1 MERAHTKEM
10 LPLLDNRYMR
20 NLILAL
26 LISIPSLAIAQ
37 QSPLYSQY
45 MLNDFVINPAIAGS
59 KPFYPLRVNAREQW
73 EGLGSFAPST
83 QSLSFH
89 APVGDGRV
97 GLGGIIFQDNTPPTS
112 NM

>member
-1 MERAHTKEM
+1 MERVHTKEM

-20 NLILAL
+20 KLILAL

-73 EGLGSFAPST
+73 EGLGS
-83 QSLSFH
+83 LRH
-89 APVGDGRV
+89 
-97 GLGGIIFQDNTPPTS
+97 LHNH
-112 NM
+112 